1 MYTRNFCGF
10 MNSWATCSLLNV
22 KLLFC
27 GQFWFFHRFITLC
40 FLHLL
45 QFSLK
50 SCYLGRGAEFKKKH
64 INKFTHKVTTPT
76 NYRYNG
82 TSDNRQREERITPKK
97 DKFPSTHCDENHTTP
112 SHFGIK
118 LGLEL
123 SLVSVTVSS
132 KWAVVLDPKIISHWV
147 LGNFK
152 IVQMTF

>member
-1 MYTRNFCGF
+1 MDSFGF
-10 MNSWATCSLLNV
+10 FTDLL
-22 KLLFC
+22 LSASSIC
-27 GQFWFFHRFITLC
+27 
-40 FLHLL
+40 
-45 QFSLK
+45 FSLA
-50 SCYLGRGAEFKKKH
+50 SRAAILAVVLNFKKN